1 MAKEAAAVKGS
12 NSKEALK
19 VQVAACTRLLNMV
32 GVLHYSGHV
41 SARIPG
47 TNTCVIQTRTESRAD
62 VSPESLL
69 VVDFDGNVVEGKG
82 KPPSELCIHTGLY
95 KARPDAGAVIHN
107 HMELAAAFTMVKNV
121 KLQCMS
127 FHAVRWADGIPVM
140 RDAGKFK
147 TEQHGKDL
155 AKAIGSHNALLLRA
169 HGIVLVS
176 ENAASILS
184 DTLHFED
191 NAKQQKE
198 ALQLGQELDP
208 LGPEEIARVHE
219 YEDREHHIRKMWNY
233 YVGEGV
239 KKGAIPESWDAR
251 L

>member
-1 MAKEAAAVKGS
+1 MAKAAAAVKGS

-41 SARIPG
+41 SARVPG

-69 VVDFDGNVVEGKG
+69 IVDFDGNVVEGKG
-82 KPPSELCIHTGLY
+82 KPPSELCIHTGIY
-95 KARPDAGAVIHN
+95 KERPDAGAVIHN
-107 HMELAAAFTMVKNV
+107 HMELAAAFTMVKGV
-121 KLQCMS
+121 QLQCMS

-155 AKAIGSHNALLLRA
+155 AKAIGNHNALLLRA

-198 ALQLGQELDP
+198 ALQLGRELDP
-208 LGPEEIARVHE
+208 LQPSEIARVHE

-239 KKGAIPESWDAR
+239 KKSAIPETWDAR